1 MKWKVMNVFGGLFSL
16 VLFAFSPRLHTY
28 CLWKD
33 LFPSSDKWGRPSLLD
48 VIPSV
53 VSFALRQ
60 DLQVENCRARGSS
73 GLGTA
78 LTATRFFSA
87 VFSFL
92 GKLWVVVLLGF

>member
-16 VLFAFSPRLHTY
+16 VLFTFSPCLLTY
-28 CLWKD
+28 FLWKG
-33 LFPSSDKWGRPSLLD
+33 LFPSSDKWGWPSLLD
-48 VIPSV
+48 AIPSI

-78 LTATRFFSA
+78 LTTTRFFSA
-87 VFSFL
+87 GL
-92 GKLWVVVLLGF
+92 TL